1 MAVINSG
8 RMLQVIVNLSIEGA
22 RKNAAY
28 IGEATNKWA
37 SFLSLDI
44 GLNDL

>member
-28 IGEATNKWA
+28 I
-37 SFLSLDI
+37 SFSPFRFMKQKRANTLR
-44 GLNDL
+44 

>member
-28 IGEATNKWA
+28 ISGREVQNSQNNKT
-37 SFLSLDI
+37 
-44 GLNDL
+44 